1 MHIYITIKVLQTS
14 DVKWLYV
21 EADRDKE
28 VILCWYHIMG
38 YGSC

>member
-1 MHIYITIKVLQTS
+1 MNEITAFHLTIK

-21 EADRDKE
+21 EADRDRE

>member
-1 MHIYITIKVLQTS
+1 MHIYFGNAPKC
-14 DVKWLYV
+14 VKWLHV